1 MNVEVFDYIKETG
14 VQIKELQDKVIELTE
29 ANKKSE
35 IEVERLK
42 GMLDKKNYQ
51 VQSLSHLCNEW
62 HAEYESMATKY
73 TNLEAQN
80 DFVSLAL
87 ARVCNELKEKIDE
100 DIAED
105 IFSEILNNFKRSRW

>member
-1 MNVEVFDYIKETG
+1 MDLEILNYIKETG
-14 VQIKELQDKVIELTE
+14 VQIKELQDKIVELTE
-29 ANKKSE
+29 ANKEAE

-51 VQSLSHLCNEW
+51 VENLSHLCNEW

-73 TNLEAQN
+73 SNLEAQN
-80 DFVSLAL
+80 DFISLSL

-105 IFSEILNNFKRSRW
+105 IFSEILDNFKRSRW